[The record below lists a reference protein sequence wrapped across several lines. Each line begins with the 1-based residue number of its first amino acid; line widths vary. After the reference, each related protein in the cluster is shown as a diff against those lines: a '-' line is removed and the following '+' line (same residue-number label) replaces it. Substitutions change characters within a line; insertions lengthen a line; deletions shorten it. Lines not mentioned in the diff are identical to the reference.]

1 MKFWCGLMI
10 AGWSGSTFLCSD
22 LPHSP
27 SCFFP
32 LSFPFKSTNAVVV
45 LLNKHHMTNDVDL
58 SKVTENCISIF
69 LGLAYYWPEISLLL
83 LLMALKVTVCIS
95 PEDNII
101 LAPSKV
107 NSSFQPTSTGQ
118 SFTQRQEETSK
129 EAQVFY
135 ICLDVV
141 IPEHTTPCYL
151 GHGAWSRE
159 EGVVLNHTRIN
170 GHRSA

>member
-22 LPHSP
+22 LPHFP
-27 SCFFP
+27 SCYFP
-32 LSFPFKSTNAVVV
+32 LSFLFKSTNAVVV

-58 SKVTENCISIF
+58 SKVTENCIFIF
-69 LGLAYYWPEISLLL
+69 LGSAYYWPEISLLP

-107 NSSFQPTSTGQ
+107 NTSFWYQQGRASPKDKN
-118 SFTQRQEETSK
+118 RPRK
-129 EAQVFY
+129 KAQVLY
-135 ICLDVV
+135 VCLDVV
-141 IPEHTTPCYL
+141 ILQHLLSWT
-151 GHGAWSRE
+151 WSLVQGRGCCTE
-159 EGVVLNHTRIN
+159 SHKNWWI
-170 GHRSA
+170 